1 MTSINTLHSHSHPS
15 DNTPV
20 VPPLSIGAS
29 AQAIQHHY
37 DISNDFYHLWLDTLT
52 RSYSVALWQDGD
64 TLESAQRRKINF
76 HINQAHASKTQRVLD
91 IGCGWGGT
99 LKQLIENHNAQ
110 KAIGLTLSQKQFEW
124 IQQLNQPKIQVHLNS
139 WADYVPDDL
148 FDAII
153 SIGAFEHFATFD
165 LSSDQKLECYRTF
178 FQRCHQWLRPGGRM
192 SLQTI
197 VYENTNAKDFS
208 QFFAEEIF
216 PESNLPHL
224 AEVVK
229 AAERLFEV
237 VLIQNDREHYV
248 RTLKEWLK
256 RLKANR
262 MEAENLV
269 GKDVVKKYE
278 KYLGISMIGFHTGHM
293 NLSRLCLRRID
304 SPNV

>member
-1 MTSINTLHSHSHPS
+1 MTSINTLPSNSHPG
-15 DNTPV
+15 DNPPP
-20 VPPLSIGAS
+20 VPPLSRGAS

-52 RSYSVALWQDGD
+52 NSYSAALWQNDD
-64 TLESAQRRKINF
+64 TLESAQLRKINF
-76 HINQAHASKTQRVLD
+76 HIIQAHASNTQRVLD

-99 LKQLIENHNAQ
+99 LKHLVEHHNVQ
-110 KAIGLTLSQKQFEW
+110 HAIGLTLSQKQLEW
-124 IQQLNQPKIQVHLNS
+124 IQTFNQSQIQVNLKS
-139 WADYVPDDL
+139 WTDYIPDDV

-153 SIGAFEHFATFD
+153 SIGAFEHFATLG
-165 LSSDQKLECYRTF
+165 LSSAQKVDCYRNF
-178 FQRCHQWLRPGGRM
+178 FQRCHEWLKPGGRM

-197 VYENTNAKDFS
+197 VYENANAEDFS
-208 QFFAEEIF
+208 QFFAKEIF

-237 VLIQNDREHYV
+237 ILIQNDREHYV

-262 MEAENLV
+262 VEAKNLV

-278 KYLGISMIGFHTGHM
+278 KYLGMSMIGFYTGRM
-293 NLSRLCLRRID
+293 NLSRLSLRRI
-304 SPNV
+304 N